1 MNKIILTKEEIE
13 CLLVGEEIEIT
24 LVIPDA
30 DFARYGGTIRTKV
43 VVTMSNVGRE
53 KFRKENTNES

>member
-30 DFARYGGTIRTKV
+30 DFARYGGTIATKV
-43 VVTMSNVGRE
+43 NVTMSNVGRE